1 MNKSSFS
8 FAGGQIL
15 GARKSQ
21 QDMYG
26 FHLSV
31 DKNTITCLLADGMGG
46 HASGEVA
53 AELAVQAFL
62 GPIREPDGPG
72 SEEFIRLL
80 DQANRVLKHE
90 VSQHPEHE
98 GMGCTLVA
106 LEVNRNVVSWISVG
120 DSPLY
125 LASELGFERLNAD
138 HSMGGQLDAAAERGE
153 ITFEEAENSNSRNVL
168 TSAVTGDPIR
178 RVDQVI
184 GGRHLIQGQWLILAS
199 DGLDTLSSGDILS
212 IIKTQGE
219 QSAEILLANLLAAIE
234 KQARPNQDNATICVI
249 SLKEVRIEDDNVATR
264 PIKLTY

>member
-1 MNKSSFS
+1 MNKYSFA

-53 AELAVQAFL
+53 AELAVQVFL
-62 GPIREPDGPG
+62 KPIREPDGPD
-72 SEEFIRLL
+72 SQEFMRLL
-80 DQANRVLKHE
+80 DTANRALQHD
-90 VSQHPEHE
+90 VSQFPEHE

-125 LASELGFERLNAD
+125 LASDTGLVRLNAD
-138 HSMGGQLDAAAERGE
+138 HSMGWQLDAAAERGE
-153 ITFEEAENSNSRNVL
+153 ITFEEAKNSSSRNVL
-168 TSAVTGDPIR
+168 TSALTGDPIR

-184 GGRHLIQGQWLILAS
+184 AGRHLVHGEWLILAS
-199 DGLDTLSSGDILS
+199 DGLDTLSS
-212 IIKTQGE
+212 
-219 QSAEILLANLLAAIE
+219 AEISSIVKTEGERGAEVLLASLLAAIE
-234 KQARPNQDNATICVI
+234 KQARPTQDNVTICLI
-249 SLKEVRIEDDNVATR
+249 SLKEIQFEDDKVVTR
-264 PIKLTY
+264 PIALTH